1 MSSSPSSSSSSV
13 EAAAGQQHFRDVPL
27 AIEVSLGH
35 GAIPLR
41 VLVALAPGVVVPLKA
56 SAGSDLQ
63 VRANGVL
70 VAVGEVVII
79 EDTIG
84 VRVTHVASL
93 TGEPVV

>member
-1 MSSSPSSSSSSV
+1 MSSLPSSSSSSA
-13 EAAAGQQHFRDVPL
+13 ELTARQQHFRDVPL
-27 AIEVSLGH
+27 SLEVSLGQ

-41 VLVALAPGVVVPLKA
+41 VLVGLTPGVVVPLAA

-84 VRVTHVASL
+84 VRVTHVASM
-93 TGEPVV
+93 TGEPVA